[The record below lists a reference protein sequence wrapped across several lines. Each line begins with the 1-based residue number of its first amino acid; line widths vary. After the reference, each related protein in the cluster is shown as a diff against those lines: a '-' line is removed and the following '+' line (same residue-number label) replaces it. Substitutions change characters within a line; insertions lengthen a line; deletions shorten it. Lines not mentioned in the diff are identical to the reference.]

1 MPMAAN
7 SNEPLVIATTEV
19 SCYAAADD
27 RKIASR
33 TNVAAINDASVVHD
47 CVPLKR
53 RLAATARHAVVVAS
67 APTRT
72 RLHPTRTS
80 HESAVSHLF
89 ICHCVQFKPRQV
101 RSTF

>member
-1 MPMAAN
+1 M
-7 SNEPLVIATTEV
+7 IATTEV

-33 TNVAAINDASVVHD
+33 TNVAVINDASVVHD

-72 RLHPTRTS
+72 RLHPTRKS
-80 HESAVSHLF
+80 HVAAVSSHIYSFAIASSSSQGKSGPHLF
-89 ICHCVQFKPRQV
+89 
-101 RSTF
+101 